1 MSESPSVCIMIP
13 VYNQERFIAKAIESA
28 LRQDYSNIE
37 IIIADDNSTDS
48 TAAIIANFL
57 GKPSITYK
65 RNGVNLGRVA
75 NYRKC
80 LYEYAK
86 ADWVINLDA
95 DDYFTNDQ
103 YISQA
108 MQAIK
113 KNGVDKTLFYQGV
126 NIIKSDRF
134 EKLNEPNIKSGEAV
148 ITAGDFFLNYFK
160 RNYFSHMS
168 TLYHRTSAMA
178 SDFYSRD
185 VISSDIFSLLQLCI
199 NNSNKDVIVS
209 KNISGVWYQHSGN
222 ISKSL
227 NLKKHLNN
235 LRLYAQLSSLAKLKG
250 YSKWQILNWLA
261 KAGFIYIR
269 SYLYSFV
276 RTKN

>member
-1 MSESPSVCIMIP
+1 MSEIPSVCIMIP
-13 VYNQERFIAKAIESA
+13 VYNQEHFIAKAVESA

-57 GKPSITYK
+57 GDSSIKYK

-108 MQAIK
+108 IDAIQ

-126 NIIKSDRF
+126 NIIKSDQF
-134 EKLNEPNIKSGEAV
+134 EKLNEPNIRFAEAV
-148 ITAGDFFLNYFK
+148 ITADDYFLNYFE

-168 TLYHRTSAMA
+168 TLYHRASAIA
-178 SDFYSRD
+178 SDFYSKD
-185 VISSDIFSLLQLCI
+185 AISSDIFSLLQLCI
-199 NNSNKDVIVS
+199 NNRDKCAIVS
-209 KNISGVWYQHSGN
+209 KNISGVWYQHCGN

-227 NLKKHLNN
+227 NLKKHYNN
-235 LRLYAQLSSLAKLKG
+235 LRLYGQLSSLANLKG
-250 YSKWQILNWLA
+250 YSKWQTLNWLA
-261 KAGFIYIR
+261 KAGVIYIR